1 MFRSSNG
8 VNFLLPFILLSALY
22 LLWGLAHGMLDVLNK
37 HFQETFDMSKAQSAF
52 LQFSVY
58 AGYFLMSLPA
68 GVIMRKAG
76 YKKGLIT
83 GLLMFA
89 SGALLFIP
97 ACFVHS
103 PLPFFAALFILACGM
118 CVIESGAHP
127 CATGMGPEEFSE
139 RRINIAS
146 AFNGIGWIVGPLLG
160 TAFVLNGTGSDF
172 DLAKPYVLVAGI
184 VLAVAALLAF
194 VRLPEAEIE
203 ADQEMN
209 AVDAGTVT
217 GSVWNHKLFVFA
229 LVAQFLYVGAQTGVG
244 TFFINY
250 ALESNPDMSAGTAG
264 ILLSVGCMGMFFIG
278 RLLSSIFMRWMR
290 PALLLT
296 LFGTLSSVCMVMV
309 VCKLG
314 VVSFAA
320 LFLTYFFMA
329 PMFPTIFALGLKGMG
344 VHTKKASSLLVMTIV
359 GGAVFPVFMG
369 IIGKDDISLG
379 YLLPLGAFVFIA
391 LYGFLELRRQA

>member
-217 GSVWNHKLFVFA
+217 GSVWNHKFFVFA

-250 ALESNPDMSAGTAG
+250 ALESNPDMSSGTAG

-314 VVSFAA
+314 VVSFVS